1 MEPSMKERTMI
12 STLEGVSTGTYHV
25 TTESNSVYTIDLDN
39 KTATR
44 HGEVPVIKLSTIPGP
59 EDDVPMH
66 YFDISGPTV
75 GQHMFLEGH
84 HGWRRTTRVVSIEQE
99 ES

>member
-1 MEPSMKERTMI
+1 MEPRMI

-25 TTESNSVYTIDLDN
+25 ATESNSAYTIDLDN
-39 KTATR
+39 KTAIR
-44 HGEVPVIKLSTIPGP
+44 HGEVPVIKLSDIPGP

-66 YFDISGPTV
+66 FFNISGATV
-75 GQHMFLEGH
+75 GQRMYLEGH
-84 HGWRRTTRVVSIEQE
+84 HGWRRTTRVVSIERE

>member
-1 MEPSMKERTMI
+1 MI

-25 TTESNSVYTIDLDN
+25 ATESNSAYTIDLDN
-39 KTATR
+39 KTAIR
-44 HGEVPVIKLSTIPGP
+44 HGEVPVIKLSDIPGP

-66 YFDISGPTV
+66 FFNISGATV
-75 GQHMFLEGH
+75 GQCMYLEGH
-84 HGWRRTTRVVSIEQE
+84 HGWRRTTRVVSIERE